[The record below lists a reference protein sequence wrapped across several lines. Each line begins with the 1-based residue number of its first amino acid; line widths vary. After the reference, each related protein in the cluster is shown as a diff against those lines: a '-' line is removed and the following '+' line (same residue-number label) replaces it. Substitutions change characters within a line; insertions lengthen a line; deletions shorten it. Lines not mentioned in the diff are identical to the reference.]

1 MLANFVYQVVTVD
14 NTNISDGKDKRL
26 SNLATATDRIDQNS
40 SDRIVKFTEV
50 LKYFEGIT
58 MSNKTLR
65 IEIQTTPYQ
74 KNYEISSGSSS
85 YKLEFTGENR
95 QFDYL
100 EISLV
105 QDKSDKHKTIRQLQP
120 GTCINSDKKC

>member
-1 MLANFVYQVVTVD
+1 MLVNFVYQVVTVD

-50 LKYFEGIT
+50 LKYLEGIT
-58 MSNKTLR
+58 MSNKSLR
-65 IEIQTTPYQ
+65 IGIQKIPYQ

-85 YKLEFTGENR
+85 YKLEFTGANR

-105 QDKSDKHKTIRQLQP
+105 QDKSDKHKAIRQLQP